1 MERDGDPPPMAE
13 IVLDDSENEPFLEE
27 TAEDVLEY
35 KNATEKEFFVIVLF
49 IIGHTRNR
57 AQGTP
62 EKKAETGYFEQTP
75 NDFTWKMA
83 TGSSFIC

>member
-1 MERDGDPPPMAE
+1 MDNM
-13 IVLDDSENEPFLEE
+13 I
-27 TAEDVLEY
+27 TQQY

-62 EKKAETGYFEQTP
+62 EKKAENRIFRADAKRFYVENGNRKQLHLLNEWQEGNEAQGRAFCPQNGGHVP
-75 NDFTWKMA
+75 
-83 TGSSFIC
+83 